1 MVIGARERLCEI
13 CDPLEGGA
21 LELGADESLKYR
33 EGVSVS
39 VPPLQEE
46 VFGGR
51 WLVAARGLRE
61 VRRGGGSGWVG
72 RDGGGVRGKGRLDD
86 ELNDCIYVHVRR
98 WRRRRDRGRVG
109 RRDFPCECSESG
121 GQGGNGRGLFP
132 RGKGRVI
139 SLGRMRRDVVWQG

>member
-1 MVIGARERLCEI
+1 MIGARDRLCEI

-21 LELGADESLKYR
+21 LEPGADESLKDR

-61 VRRGGGSGWVG
+61 GQRRGGSGWVG
-72 RDGGGVRGKGRLDD
+72 RDGGGVRGKGRLGDD
-86 ELNDCIYVHVRR
+86 LND
-98 WRRRRDRGRVG
+98 
-109 RRDFPCECSESG
+109 
-121 GQGGNGRGLFP
+121 
-132 RGKGRVI
+132 
-139 SLGRMRRDVVWQG
+139 